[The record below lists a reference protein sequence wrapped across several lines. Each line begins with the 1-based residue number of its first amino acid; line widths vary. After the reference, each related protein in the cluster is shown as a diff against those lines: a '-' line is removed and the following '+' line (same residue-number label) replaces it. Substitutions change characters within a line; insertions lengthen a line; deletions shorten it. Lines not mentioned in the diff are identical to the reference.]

1 MVTTAMFRSLSV
13 SVLYNNC
20 AVLPHPGCEAISINT
35 LYGTLSMSCLR
46 RAKSACF

>member
-35 LYGTLSMSCLR
+35 L
-46 RAKSACF
+46 